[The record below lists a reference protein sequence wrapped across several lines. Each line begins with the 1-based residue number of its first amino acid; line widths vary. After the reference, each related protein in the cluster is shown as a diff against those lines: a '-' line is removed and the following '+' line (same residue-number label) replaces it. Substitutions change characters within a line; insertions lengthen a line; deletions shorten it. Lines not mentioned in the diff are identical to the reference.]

1 MCVLGVRCLCRH
13 NTSSSSCILPHRG
26 KLLIIKQ
33 HIVTCVLTSKNH
45 LHFQCYYIGAADIS
59 ATKLVREVTKPLAFG
74 KPTEK
79 ICEALKKKDEQICE
93 LRYGR
98 NQPLSYIIGERER
111 ANLVVQTPQYFYYPR
126 LYVVQLRMHQ
136 DYAFFIFTHLMSL
149 PNLASERL
157 SSIQLSGN
165 RCALRCLTEAVLL
178 SNLHSSKLQVVNS

>member
-1 MCVLGVRCLCRH
+1 
-13 NTSSSSCILPHRG
+13 
-26 KLLIIKQ
+26 
-33 HIVTCVLTSKNH
+33 
-45 LHFQCYYIGAADIS
+45 
-59 ATKLVREVTKPLAFG
+59 VREVTKPLAFG

-111 ANLVVQTPQYFYYPR
+111 ANLVVQTPQYFYYPQP
-126 LYVVQLRMHQ
+126 YVVQLRMHQ
-136 DYAFFIFTHLMSL
+136 DYVFFIFTHLMSL